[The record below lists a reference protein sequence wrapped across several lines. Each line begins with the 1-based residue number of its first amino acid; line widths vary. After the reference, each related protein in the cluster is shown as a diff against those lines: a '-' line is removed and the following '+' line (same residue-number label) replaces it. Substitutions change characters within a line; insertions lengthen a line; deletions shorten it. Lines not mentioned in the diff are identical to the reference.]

1 MKKASLILL
10 ILCLLTTWGWA
21 QDRSRQNSKWGIG
34 VNFGL
39 QKPYCDVQHTGVGL
53 AGEAMAKMMLNDR
66 FHLTLSVGYGMLN
79 DGFDYNSFETNLIAA
94 DLKANINLLKPGR
107 FNPYLILGLGVHN
120 FEYSRT
126 KPWAIGSPSLEGE
139 RYSDAH
145 FLYGGGIEYRLSPK
159 LSLNAFADYR
169 FTTGDALDGAESGDY
184 KDGYLNGR
192 MGVFY
197 YLGKGAKTQEED
209 EDLLA
214 LEPVQLD
221 ELEEGE
227 QSDELD
233 LFDQQLDQQE
243 GVVSG
248 DYTMQDYV
256 RLKSRV
262 DELKTRISERE
273 SELDQLKSTLQS
285 QNQRIM
291 ELESALGQ
299 PGAPIGSGTGI
310 TTGTTRDYGGGA
322 FSTTYENALRQYYAR
337 DYRQAIEY
345 WEQLKSKYPNH
356 RLASNCQYW
365 IGEAYFGM
373 GNYQRAAEA
382 FQNVFNYPVSY
393 KKDDATLML
402 GRCYIKLNDP
412 ARARSYFQGV
422 VDDYPDSE
430 YVEKA
435 RQWLI
440 RLQ

>member
-1 MKKASLILL
+1 M
-10 ILCLLTTWGWA
+10 
-21 QDRSRQNSKWGIG
+21 
-34 VNFGL
+34 
-39 QKPYCDVQHTGVGL
+39 
-53 AGEAMAKMMLNDR
+53 
-66 FHLTLSVGYGMLN
+66 
-79 DGFDYNSFETNLIAA
+79 
-94 DLKANINLLKPGR
+94 
-107 FNPYLILGLGVHN
+107 
-120 FEYSRT
+120 
-126 KPWAIGSPSLEGE
+126 
-139 RYSDAH
+139 
-145 FLYGGGIEYRLSPK
+145 
-159 LSLNAFADYR
+159 
-169 FTTGDALDGAESGDY
+169 
-184 KDGYLNGR
+184 
-192 MGVFY
+192 
-197 YLGKGAKTQEED
+197 KTQREED

-214 LEPVQLD
+214 LEPIQLD

-227 QSDELD
+227 QGGELD
-233 LFDQQLDQQE
+233 LFEQQLDQQKD
-243 GVVSG
+243 VVSG

-262 DELKTRISERE
+262 DELKTRIAERE
-273 SELDQLKSTLQS
+273 TELDQLKSTLWS

-299 PGAPIGSGTGI
+299 PAAPIGSGTGT
-310 TTGTTRDYGGGA
+310 TTGPSRDYGGGA
-322 FSTTYENALRQYYAR
+322 FSTTYENALHEYYAR
-337 DYRQAIEY
+337 DYTQAIEY
-345 WEQLKSKYPNH
+345 WERLKNNHPNH

-435 RQWLI
+435 RQWLA
-440 RLQ
+440 RL